1 MGFILENTLDVLVA
15 FQFLFGRLLDLF
27 PKCLILE
34 NAAERG
40 KLD

>member
-1 MGFILENTLDVLVA
+1 MGFILENTLDVLMA
-15 FQFLFGRLLDLF
+15 FQFLFGWLDLF

-34 NAAERG
+34 NAAEGG